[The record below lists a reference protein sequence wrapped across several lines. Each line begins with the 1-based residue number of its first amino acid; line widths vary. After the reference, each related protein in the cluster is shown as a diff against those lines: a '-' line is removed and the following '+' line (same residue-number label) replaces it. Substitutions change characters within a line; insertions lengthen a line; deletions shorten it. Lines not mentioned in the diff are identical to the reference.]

1 VIGAIGLFVLISA
14 WLAAFNT
21 QAGTVDIV
29 LRWGAPVR
37 VTEPGLNFK
46 IPYVETRHTV
56 ELRER
61 AFTKTYESASRD
73 PMELNVSVALNWAV
87 NKEHVVQMYNQ
98 FGDLDQFE
106 QRIIAPRL
114 PDAVKAVVSR
124 FAVNEL
130 LTKRNE
136 LRDQAKAAA
145 LAVIPQQIMTITG
158 FAVTNVEFPKA
169 YTQQIAAVQV
179 AREAANAQEQ
189 ELRKQNFKAQE
200 VFNTAKA
207 QADATKRRPTRRPTR
222 SQSRARLSSTSRSA
236 RARSSNPT
244 RCSLIGSGP
253 SGSCPASCLRPSWA
267 AMAVQRSCSSSG
279 QASPSARSE
288 AMRRGVR
295 SLLRR
300 RECRLLLLR
309 NPRFRPLNRSST
321 RRCPIAIACR
331 CTCLTASHRSSM
343 H

>member
-1 VIGAIGLFVLISA
+1 MDQRNIGRSPATPVNPPFWLQPRVILIAAVALFVVLTA
-14 WLAAFNT
+14 WLSAFNT

-37 VTEPGLNFK
+37 ITEPGLNFK
-46 IPYVETRHTV
+46 IPYVDSRHTV

-61 AFTKTYESASRD
+61 AYSKTYKSASRD
-73 PMELNVSVALNWAV
+73 PMELNVTVALNWAV
-87 NKEHVVQMYNQ
+87 NKEHVIQMYNQ
-98 FGDLDQFE
+98 FGSLDQFE

-136 LRDQAKAAA
+136 LRDQARAAA

-207 QADATKRRPTRRPTR
+207 QADATKAQADAEAYSIAIKGKAQLDIQQR
-222 SQSRARLSSTSRSA
+222 QAEILK
-236 RARSSNPT
+236 SNPLLVDWERAVRLVPGVLPQT
-244 RCSLIGSGP
+244 FVGGDGSAALMFQLGATH
-253 SGSCPASCLRPSWA
+253 PASK
-267 AMAVQRSCSSSG
+267 Q
-279 QASPSARSE
+279 
-288 AMRRGVR
+288 
-295 SLLRR
+295 
-300 RECRLLLLR
+300 
-309 NPRFRPLNRSST
+309 
-321 RRCPIAIACR
+321 
-331 CTCLTASHRSSM
+331 
-343 H
+343 

>member
-1 VIGAIGLFVLISA
+1 MDQRYIGRGPASPSGNPLGQSWRTIAIAVVLLFALLSA

-46 IPYVETRHTV
+46 IPFVETRQTI

-61 AFTKTYESASRD
+61 AFVRTYESASRD
-73 PMELNVSVALNWAV
+73 PMELKVEVALNWAV
-87 NKEHVVQMYNQ
+87 NKEHVVQLYNQ

-130 LTKRNE
+130 LTKRTE
-136 LRDQAKAAA
+136 LRDQAKEAAFK
-145 LAVIPQQIMTITG
+145 VIPQQIMTITG
-158 FAVTNVEFPKA
+158 FSVTNVEFPKA
-169 YTQQIAAVQV
+169 YTAQIAAVQV

-200 VFNTAKA
+200 VFNSAKA
-207 QADATKRRPTRRPTR
+207 QADATKAQADAEAYSIMIKGKAVLDIQER
-222 SQSRARLSSTSRSA
+222 QSAIIKANPLLVDWERAQKLVPGVLPQTFIGGDGSA
-236 RARSSNPT
+236 
-244 RCSLIGSGP
+244 
-253 SGSCPASCLRPSWA
+253 
-267 AMAVQRSCSSSG
+267 
-279 QASPSARSE
+279 
-288 AMRRGVR
+288 
-295 SLLRR
+295 SLLFQ
-300 RECRLLLLR
+300 LGATQ
-309 NPRFRPLNRSST
+309 PKK
-321 RRCPIAIACR
+321 
-331 CTCLTASHRSSM
+331 
-343 H
+343 

>member
-1 VIGAIGLFVLISA
+1 MDQRHIGRTPSAPSLPPFWLQPKVIVIGAAALLAALSM

-46 IPYVETRHTV
+46 IPFAETRHTV

-61 AFTKTYESASRD
+61 AYSKTYESASRD
-73 PMELNVSVALNWAV
+73 PMELNVVVALNWAV

-136 LRDQAKAAA
+136 LRDQARAAVFE
-145 LAVIPQQIMTITG
+145 VIPQQIMTITG

-200 VFNTAKA
+200 TFNTAKA
-207 QADATKRRPTRRPTR
+207 QADATKAQAEAEAYAIMVKGKAQLDIQER
-222 SQSRARLSSTSRSA
+222 QAAILK
-236 RARSSNPT
+236 SNPL
-244 RCSLIGSGP
+244 LIDWERAVRLVPGVLPSTFIGGDASAALMFQLGSTQPG
-253 SGSCPASCLRPSWA
+253 AKK
-267 AMAVQRSCSSSG
+267 
-279 QASPSARSE
+279 
-288 AMRRGVR
+288 
-295 SLLRR
+295 
-300 RECRLLLLR
+300 
-309 NPRFRPLNRSST
+309 
-321 RRCPIAIACR
+321 
-331 CTCLTASHRSSM
+331 
-343 H
+343 

>member
-1 VIGAIGLFVLISA
+1 MDQRYIGRGPASPSPVPFWRQAGVIAVAAVVLGALLA
-14 WLAAFNT
+14 MWLTAFNT

-46 IPYVETRHTV
+46 VPFAETRHPV

-61 AFTKTYESASRD
+61 AFIKTYESASRD
-73 PMELNVSVALNWAV
+73 PMELNVTVAINWAV

-136 LRDQAKAAA
+136 LRDQARAAA
-145 LAVIPQQIMTITG
+145 FAVIPQQIMTITG

-200 VFNTAKA
+200 TFNTAKA
-207 QADATKRRPTRRPTR
+207 QADAAKALADAEAYAIGIKGKAQLDIQERQAAILKANPLLIDWERAMRLAPGVLPHTFVGGDGSAALMFQLGS
-222 SQSRARLSSTSRSA
+222 SQ
-236 RARSSNPT
+236 
-244 RCSLIGSGP
+244 
-253 SGSCPASCLRPSWA
+253 
-267 AMAVQRSCSSSG
+267 
-279 QASPSARSE
+279 PSARK
-288 AMRRGVR
+288 
-295 SLLRR
+295 
-300 RECRLLLLR
+300 
-309 NPRFRPLNRSST
+309 
-321 RRCPIAIACR
+321 
-331 CTCLTASHRSSM
+331 
-343 H
+343 

>member
-1 VIGAIGLFVLISA
+1 MDQRNIGRDPASPSPTPFGRQTGVIAVAAVALGALFILWMS
-14 WLAAFNT
+14 AFNT
-21 QAGTVDIV
+21 HAGTVDIV

-46 IPYVETRHTV
+46 FPFAETRVTV

-73 PMELNVSVALNWAV
+73 PMELNVTVAINWAV

-136 LRDQAKAAA
+136 LRDQARAAA
-145 LAVIPQQIMTITG
+145 FAVIPQQIMTITG
-158 FAVTNVEFPKA
+158 FAVANVEFPKA

-200 VFNTAKA
+200 TFNTAKA
-207 QADATKRRPTRRPTR
+207 QADATKAQADAEAYAIAIRGKAQLDIQER
-222 SQSRARLSSTSRSA
+222 Q
-236 RARSSNPT
+236 
-244 RCSLIGSGP
+244 
-253 SGSCPASCLRPSWA
+253 A
-267 AMAVQRSCSSSG
+267 AILK
-279 QASPSARSE
+279 ASPLLIDWERAQRLVPGVLPHTFVGGDGSA
-288 AMRRGVR
+288 ALMFQLGATQPTVKK
-295 SLLRR
+295 
-300 RECRLLLLR
+300 
-309 NPRFRPLNRSST
+309 
-321 RRCPIAIACR
+321 
-331 CTCLTASHRSSM
+331 
-343 H
+343 

>member
-1 VIGAIGLFVLISA
+1 MDQRYIGRTPPTPAVSPFWLQPRTIALAAIGLFALLTL

-21 QAGTVDIV
+21 QAGTIDIV
-29 LRWGAPVR
+29 LRLGAPVR
-37 VTEPGLNFK
+37 VAEPGLNFK
-46 IPYVETRHTV
+46 IPYVESRHTI

-87 NKEHVVQMYNQ
+87 NKQHVIQMYNQ
-98 FGDLDQFE
+98 FGHLEQFE
-106 QRIIAPRL
+106 QRIIATRL

-136 LRDQAKAAA
+136 LRDQARAAA
-145 LAVIPQQIMTITG
+145 LAVIPQDIITITG

-207 QADATKRRPTRRPTR
+207 QADATKAQADAEAYSIAIKGKAQLDIQER
-222 SQSRARLSSTSRSA
+222 QAAILK
-236 RARSSNPT
+236 SNPLLVDWERAVRLVPGVLPHT
-244 RCSLIGSGP
+244 FVGGDGSAALMFQL
-253 SGSCPASCLRPSWA
+253 GSTQPA
-267 AMAVQRSCSSSG
+267 
-279 QASPSARSE
+279 
-288 AMRRGVR
+288 
-295 SLLRR
+295 
-300 RECRLLLLR
+300 
-309 NPRFRPLNRSST
+309 T
-321 RRCPIAIACR
+321 KK
-331 CTCLTASHRSSM
+331 
-343 H
+343 

>member
-1 VIGAIGLFVLISA
+1 MDQRSIGRSPASPANPSFWLEPKTMVLAAIVLFALLTA
-14 WLAAFNT
+14 WLSAFNT

-29 LRWGAPVR
+29 LRWGAPIR
-37 VTEPGLNFK
+37 ITEPGLNFK
-46 IPYVETRHTV
+46 IPYVDSRHTF

-61 AFTKTYESASRD
+61 AYSKTYESASRD
-73 PMELNVSVALNWAV
+73 PMELNVTVALNWAV
-87 NKEHVVQMYNQ
+87 NKEHVIQMYNQ
-98 FGDLDQFE
+98 FGSLDQFE

-136 LRDQAKAAA
+136 LRDQARAAA

-207 QADATKRRPTRRPTR
+207 QADATKAQADAEAYSIAIKGKAQLDIQQR
-222 SQSRARLSSTSRSA
+222 QAEILK
-236 RARSSNPT
+236 SNPLLVDWERAVRLVPGVLPQT
-244 RCSLIGSGP
+244 FVGGDGSAALMFQLGATQ
-253 SGSCPASCLRPSWA
+253 PASKK
-267 AMAVQRSCSSSG
+267 
-279 QASPSARSE
+279 
-288 AMRRGVR
+288 
-295 SLLRR
+295 
-300 RECRLLLLR
+300 
-309 NPRFRPLNRSST
+309 
-321 RRCPIAIACR
+321 
-331 CTCLTASHRSSM
+331 
-343 H
+343 

>member
-1 VIGAIGLFVLISA
+1 MFVIAAIGLFALVTL

-21 QAGTVDIV
+21 HAGTVDIV

-46 IPYVETRHTV
+46 IPYVESRVTV

-61 AFTKTYESASRD
+61 AYTKTYDSASRD
-73 PMELNVSVALNWAV
+73 PMELKVAVTLNWAV

-98 FGDLDQFE
+98 FGDLEQFE

-136 LRDQAKAAA
+136 LRDQAKAAVF
-145 LAVIPQQIMTITG
+145 AVIPQQIMTITG

-169 YTQQIAAVQV
+169 YTDQIAAVQV

-189 ELRKQNFKAQE
+189 ELRKQNFKALE
-200 VFNTAKA
+200 TFNTAKA
-207 QADATKRRPTRRPTR
+207 QADATKAQADAEAYAIAIKGKAQLDIQER
-222 SQSRARLSSTSRSA
+222 QAAILK
-236 RARSSNPT
+236 SNPLLVDWERAVRLVPGVLPQT
-244 RCSLIGSGP
+244 FVGGDGSAALMFQLG
-253 SGSCPASCLRPSWA
+253 ASQPVA
-267 AMAVQRSCSSSG
+267 KK
-279 QASPSARSE
+279 
-288 AMRRGVR
+288 
-295 SLLRR
+295 
-300 RECRLLLLR
+300 
-309 NPRFRPLNRSST
+309 
-321 RRCPIAIACR
+321 
-331 CTCLTASHRSSM
+331 
-343 H
+343 

>member
-1 VIGAIGLFVLISA
+1 MNQRFIGGGSASPTLTPLWQQWRVMFLAVVSFVVLLSL

-46 IPYVETRHTV
+46 IPFAETRHTV

-61 AFTKTYESASRD
+61 AFVKTYESASRD
-73 PMELNVSVALNWAV
+73 PMELNVTVALNWAV
-87 NKEHVVQMYNQ
+87 NKEHVIQLYNQ

-130 LTKRNE
+130 LTKRTE
-136 LRDQAKAAA
+136 LRDQAKEAAFK
-145 LAVIPQQIMTITG
+145 VIPQQIMTITG

-200 VFNTAKA
+200 TFNTAKA
-207 QADATKRRPTRRPTR
+207 QADAIKAQAEAEAFAISVKGKAQLDIQERQAAILKANPLLIDWE
-222 SQSRARLSSTSRSA
+222 RAQKLVPGVLPHTFVGGDGSA
-236 RARSSNPT
+236 
-244 RCSLIGSGP
+244 
-253 SGSCPASCLRPSWA
+253 
-267 AMAVQRSCSSSG
+267 
-279 QASPSARSE
+279 
-288 AMRRGVR
+288 
-295 SLLRR
+295 SLLFQ
-300 RECRLLLLR
+300 LGTSQ
-309 NPRFRPLNRSST
+309 PT
-321 RRCPIAIACR
+321 
-331 CTCLTASHRSSM
+331 TKK
-343 H
+343 

>member
-1 VIGAIGLFVLISA
+1 MDQRNIGRNPAFPANPPFWRQPRGILIAAIVLFALLTA
-14 WLAAFNT
+14 WLSAFNT

-29 LRWGAPVR
+29 LRWGAPIR

-46 IPYVETRHTV
+46 IPYVDSRHTV

-61 AFTKTYESASRD
+61 AYSKTYELASRD
-73 PMELNVSVALNWAV
+73 PMELNVTVALNWAV
-87 NKEHVVQMYNQ
+87 NKEHVIQMYNQ
-98 FGDLDQFE
+98 FGSLDQFE

-136 LRDQAKAAA
+136 LRDQASAAAA

-158 FAVTNVEFPKA
+158 FSVTNVEFPKA

-200 VFNTAKA
+200 VFNTRQGAGRCHQGA
-207 QADATKRRPTRRPTR
+207 GRRRGLFDRHQGQGPARHPAAPGGDPQVQPAADRLGARGAP
-222 SQSRARLSSTSRSA
+222 RAR
-236 RARSSNPT
+236 RA
-244 RCSLIGSGP
+244 
-253 SGSCPASCLRPSWA
+253 AADLRGRRR
-267 AMAVQRSCSSSG
+267 QRR
-279 QASPSARSE
+279 AHVPARSE
-288 AMRRGVR
+288 PARQQEVRPGVGR
-295 SLLRR
+295 TINASATAQA
-300 RECRLLLLR
+300 
-309 NPRFRPLNRSST
+309 P
-321 RRCPIAIACR
+321 
-331 CTCLTASHRSSM
+331 CT
-343 H
+343 

>member
-1 VIGAIGLFVLISA
+1 MDQRSIGRGPASPANPSYWREPKTLVLAAIVLFALLTA
-14 WLAAFNT
+14 WLSAFNT

-37 VTEPGLNFK
+37 ITEPGLNFK
-46 IPYVETRHTV
+46 IPYVDSRHTV

-61 AFTKTYESASRD
+61 AYSKTYESASRD
-73 PMELNVSVALNWAV
+73 PMELNVTVALNWAV
-87 NKEHVVQMYNQ
+87 NKEHVIQMYNQ
-98 FGDLDQFE
+98 FGSLDQFE

-136 LRDQAKAAA
+136 LRDQARAAA

-207 QADATKRRPTRRPTR
+207 QADATKAQADAEAYSIAIKGKAQLDIQQRQAEILKGNPLLVDWE
-222 SQSRARLSSTSRSA
+222 RAVRLVPGVLPQTFVGGDGSA
-236 RARSSNPT
+236 ALMFQLGAT
-244 RCSLIGSGP
+244 Q
-253 SGSCPASCLRPSWA
+253 PASKQPA
-267 AMAVQRSCSSSG
+267 NKQ
-279 QASPSARSE
+279 
-288 AMRRGVR
+288 
-295 SLLRR
+295 
-300 RECRLLLLR
+300 
-309 NPRFRPLNRSST
+309 
-321 RRCPIAIACR
+321 
-331 CTCLTASHRSSM
+331 
-343 H
+343 

>member
-1 VIGAIGLFVLISA
+1 MDQRNTGRILGSPTTQSWLQPRAILIGVVGLFVLTTA

-37 VTEPGLNFK
+37 VTEAGLHFK
-46 IPYVETRHTV
+46 IPYVESRHTV

-61 AFTKTYESASRD
+61 AFTRTYESASRD
-73 PMELNVSVALNWAV
+73 PMELNVSVALNWAI

-98 FGDLDQFE
+98 FGHLDQFE

-200 VFNTAKA
+200 VFNSAKA
-207 QADATKRRPTRRPTR
+207 QADATKAQADAEAYSIAIKGKAQLDIQQR
-222 SQSRARLSSTSRSA
+222 QAEILK
-236 RARSSNPT
+236 SNPL
-244 RCSLIGSGP
+244 LIDWERAVRLVPGVLPQTFVGGDGSAALMFQLG
-253 SGSCPASCLRPSWA
+253 ASQPVA
-267 AMAVQRSCSSSG
+267 KK
-279 QASPSARSE
+279 
-288 AMRRGVR
+288 
-295 SLLRR
+295 
-300 RECRLLLLR
+300 
-309 NPRFRPLNRSST
+309 
-321 RRCPIAIACR
+321 
-331 CTCLTASHRSSM
+331 
-343 H
+343 

>member
-1 VIGAIGLFVLISA
+1 MVLAAIVLFALLTA
-14 WLAAFNT
+14 WLSAFNT

-29 LRWGAPVR
+29 LRWGAPIR
-37 VTEPGLNFK
+37 ITEPGLNFK
-46 IPYVETRHTV
+46 IPYVDSRHTV

-61 AFTKTYESASRD
+61 AYSKTYESASRD
-73 PMELNVSVALNWAV
+73 PMELNVTVALNWAV
-87 NKEHVVQMYNQ
+87 NKEHVIQMYNQ
-98 FGDLDQFE
+98 FGSLDQFE

-136 LRDQAKAAA
+136 LRDQARAAA

-207 QADATKRRPTRRPTR
+207 QADATKAQADAEAYSIAIKGKAQLDIQQR
-222 SQSRARLSSTSRSA
+222 QAEILK
-236 RARSSNPT
+236 SNPLLVDWERAVRLVPGVLPQT
-244 RCSLIGSGP
+244 FVGGDGSAALMFQLGATQ
-253 SGSCPASCLRPSWA
+253 PASKK
-267 AMAVQRSCSSSG
+267 
-279 QASPSARSE
+279 
-288 AMRRGVR
+288 
-295 SLLRR
+295 
-300 RECRLLLLR
+300 
-309 NPRFRPLNRSST
+309 
-321 RRCPIAIACR
+321 
-331 CTCLTASHRSSM
+331 
-343 H
+343 

>member
-1 VIGAIGLFVLISA
+1 MDQRYIGRGPASPSSSPFWRQTGVVAAAAIALGALFVMWMS
-14 WLAAFNT
+14 AFNT

-46 IPYVETRHTV
+46 FPFAETRHTI

-61 AFTKTYESASRD
+61 AFIKSYESASRD
-73 PMELNVSVALNWAV
+73 PMELNVTVALNWAV

-124 FAVNEL
+124 FVVNEL

-136 LRDQAKAAA
+136 LRDQAREAAFK
-145 LAVIPQQIMTITG
+145 VIPQQIMTITG
-158 FAVTNVEFPKA
+158 FSVTNVDFPKA

-207 QADATKRRPTRRPTR
+207 QADATK
-222 SQSRARLSSTSRSA
+222 A
-236 RARSSNPT
+236 
-244 RCSLIGSGP
+244 
-253 SGSCPASCLRPSWA
+253 
-267 AMAVQRSCSSSG
+267 
-279 QASPSARSE
+279 QADAE
-288 AMRRGVR
+288 AY
-295 SLLRR
+295 S
-300 RECRLLLLR
+300 
-309 NPRFRPLNRSST
+309 
-321 RRCPIAIACR
+321 IAIKGKAQLDIQER
-331 CTCLTASHRSSM
+331 QAAILKNNPLLIDWERAQRLAPGVLPHTFVGGDGSAALMFQLGASQPAVKK
-343 H
+343 

>member
-1 VIGAIGLFVLISA
+1 MDRSVARTLSSPPSSPFWLQPRLLVIAAIAVFLLLTVL
-14 WLAAFNT
+14 LAAFNT
-21 QAGTVDIV
+21 HAGTVDIV

-46 IPYVETRHTV
+46 FPYVESRHTV

-61 AFTKTYESASRD
+61 AYTKTYESASRD
-73 PMELNVSVALNWAV
+73 PMELKVEVTLNWAV

-136 LRDQAKAAA
+136 LRDQAKAAV
-145 LAVIPQQIMTITG
+145 LTVIPQQIMTITG

-189 ELRKQNFKAQE
+189 VLRQQDFKAKE
-200 VFNTAKA
+200 TYNTAKA
-207 QADATKRRPTRRPTR
+207 QADATKAQAEAEAYAIMIKGKAQLDIQERQAAILR
-222 SQSRARLSSTSRSA
+222 
-236 RARSSNPT
+236 SNPLLVDWERAT
-244 RCSLIGSGP
+244 RLVPGVLPQTFVGGDGSAALMFQLG
-253 SGSCPASCLRPSWA
+253 ASQP
-267 AMAVQRSCSSSG
+267 V
-279 QASPSARSE
+279 ARK
-288 AMRRGVR
+288 
-295 SLLRR
+295 
-300 RECRLLLLR
+300 
-309 NPRFRPLNRSST
+309 
-321 RRCPIAIACR
+321 
-331 CTCLTASHRSSM
+331 
-343 H
+343 

>member
-1 VIGAIGLFVLISA
+1 MDQRQIGRPASPSTPPWLQPRVIVLAAIALFLFISA

-136 LRDQAKAAA
+136 LRDQARAAA

-207 QADATKRRPTRRPTR
+207 QADATK
-222 SQSRARLSSTSRSA
+222 A
-236 RARSSNPT
+236 
-244 RCSLIGSGP
+244 
-253 SGSCPASCLRPSWA
+253 
-267 AMAVQRSCSSSG
+267 
-279 QASPSARSE
+279 QADAE
-288 AMRRGVR
+288 AY
-295 SLLRR
+295 S
-300 RECRLLLLR
+300 
-309 NPRFRPLNRSST
+309 
-321 RRCPIAIACR
+321 IAIKGKAQLDIQQR
-331 CTCLTASHRSSM
+331 QAEILKGNPLLIDWERAVRLVPGVLPQTFVGGDGSAALMFQLGATQPAAKK
-343 H
+343 

>member
-1 VIGAIGLFVLISA
+1 MDQRSIGRTPGSPSTHPSWSQPRTIIIGAIGLFVLITA

-37 VTEPGLNFK
+37 VTDPGLNFK
-46 IPYVETRHTV
+46 IPYIETRHTV

-61 AFTKTYESASRD
+61 AFTKTYKSASRD
-73 PMELNVSVALNWAV
+73 PMELNVSVALNWAI

-98 FGDLDQFE
+98 FGHLDQFE

-200 VFNTAKA
+200 VFNSAKA
-207 QADATKRRPTRRPTR
+207 QADATKAQADAEAYSIAIKGKAQLDIQQR
-222 SQSRARLSSTSRSA
+222 QAEILK
-236 RARSSNPT
+236 SNPL
-244 RCSLIGSGP
+244 LIEWERAVRLVPGVLPHTFVGGDGSAALMFQLGA
-253 SGSCPASCLRPSWA
+253 SQPA
-267 AMAVQRSCSSSG
+267 
-279 QASPSARSE
+279 
-288 AMRRGVR
+288 
-295 SLLRR
+295 
-300 RECRLLLLR
+300 
-309 NPRFRPLNRSST
+309 T
-321 RRCPIAIACR
+321 KK
-331 CTCLTASHRSSM
+331 
-343 H
+343 

>member
-1 VIGAIGLFVLISA
+1 MDQRYIGRAPGAPTPSWFQPRTIILAAVALFLLLSA

-61 AFTKTYESASRD
+61 AYSKTYESASRD
-73 PMELNVSVALNWAV
+73 PMELNVTVALNWAV
-87 NKEHVVQMYNQ
+87 NKQHVIQMYNQ
-98 FGDLDQFE
+98 FGHLDQFE

-136 LRDQAKAAA
+136 LRDQARAAA

-207 QADATKRRPTRRPTR
+207 QADATKAQADAEAYSIATRGKAQLDIQQRQAEILR
-222 SQSRARLSSTSRSA
+222 
-236 RARSSNPT
+236 SNPLLIDWERAVRLVPGVLPHTFVGGDGSAALMFQLGSSQPAAVT
-244 RCSLIGSGP
+244 RK
-253 SGSCPASCLRPSWA
+253 
-267 AMAVQRSCSSSG
+267 
-279 QASPSARSE
+279 
-288 AMRRGVR
+288 
-295 SLLRR
+295 
-300 RECRLLLLR
+300 
-309 NPRFRPLNRSST
+309 
-321 RRCPIAIACR
+321 
-331 CTCLTASHRSSM
+331 
-343 H
+343 

>member
-1 VIGAIGLFVLISA
+1 VITAIGLFALLTL

-46 IPYVETRHTV
+46 VPYAESRHAV

-61 AFTKTYESASRD
+61 AYTKTYESASRD
-73 PMELNVSVALNWAV
+73 PMELKVVVTLNWAV

-136 LRDQAKAAA
+136 LRDQAKAAVF
-145 LAVIPQQIMTITG
+145 AVIPQQIMTITG
-158 FAVTNVEFPKA
+158 FAVANVEFPKA
-169 YTQQIAAVQV
+169 YTDQIAAVQV

-189 ELRKQNFKAQE
+189 ELRKQNFKALE
-200 VFNTAKA
+200 TFNTAKA
-207 QADATKRRPTRRPTR
+207 QADATKAQADAEAYAIMIRGKAQLDIQERQATI
-222 SQSRARLSSTSRSA
+222 LK
-236 RARSSNPT
+236 SNPLLVDWERAVRLVPGVLPQT
-244 RCSLIGSGP
+244 FVGGDGSAALMFQLG
-253 SGSCPASCLRPSWA
+253 AS
-267 AMAVQRSCSSSG
+267 Q
-279 QASPSARSE
+279 
-288 AMRRGVR
+288 
-295 SLLRR
+295 
-300 RECRLLLLR
+300 
-309 NPRFRPLNRSST
+309 PLVKK
-321 RRCPIAIACR
+321 
-331 CTCLTASHRSSM
+331 
-343 H
+343 

>member
-1 VIGAIGLFVLISA
+1 MDQRYIGRTPGSPPIPPFWLQPRTIAIGAIGLFALLTA
-14 WLAAFNT
+14 WLSAFNT

-37 VTEPGLNFK
+37 VTDPGLNFK

-73 PMELNVSVALNWAV
+73 PMELNVSVALNWAI

-98 FGDLDQFE
+98 FGHLDQFE

-207 QADATKRRPTRRPTR
+207 QADATKAQADAEAYSIAIKGKAQLDIQER
-222 SQSRARLSSTSRSA
+222 QAAILK
-236 RARSSNPT
+236 SNPLLVDWERAVRLVPGVLPHT
-244 RCSLIGSGP
+244 FVGGDGSAALMFQL
-253 SGSCPASCLRPSWA
+253 GSTQPA
-267 AMAVQRSCSSSG
+267 
-279 QASPSARSE
+279 
-288 AMRRGVR
+288 
-295 SLLRR
+295 
-300 RECRLLLLR
+300 
-309 NPRFRPLNRSST
+309 T
-321 RRCPIAIACR
+321 KK
-331 CTCLTASHRSSM
+331 
-343 H
+343 

>member
-1 VIGAIGLFVLISA
+1 
-14 WLAAFNT
+14 
-21 QAGTVDIV
+21 V

-61 AFTKTYESASRD
+61 AYTKTYESASRD

-87 NKEHVVQMYNQ
+87 NKEHVVQLYNQ

-136 LRDQAKAAA
+136 LRDQARAAA

-207 QADATKRRPTRRPTR
+207 QADATK
-222 SQSRARLSSTSRSA
+222 A
-236 RARSSNPT
+236 
-244 RCSLIGSGP
+244 
-253 SGSCPASCLRPSWA
+253 
-267 AMAVQRSCSSSG
+267 
-279 QASPSARSE
+279 QADAE
-288 AMRRGVR
+288 AY
-295 SLLRR
+295 S
-300 RECRLLLLR
+300 
-309 NPRFRPLNRSST
+309 
-321 RRCPIAIACR
+321 IAIRGKAQLDIQQR
-331 CTCLTASHRSSM
+331 QAEILKGNPLLIDWERAVRLVPGVLPQTFVGGDGSAALMFQLGASQPVAKK
-343 H
+343 

>member
-1 VIGAIGLFVLISA
+1 MDQRKIGQIPGSPSIPTFWLQPRAILIGIVALVVLISG

-46 IPYVETRHTV
+46 IPFVETRHTV

-73 PMELNVSVALNWAV
+73 PMELNVSVALNWAI

-98 FGDLDQFE
+98 FGDLNQFE

-130 LTKRNE
+130 LTKRSE

-200 VFNTAKA
+200 VFNSAKA
-207 QADATKRRPTRRPTR
+207 QADATKAQADAEAYSIAIKGKAQLDIQER
-222 SQSRARLSSTSRSA
+222 QAAILK
-236 RARSSNPT
+236 SNPLLVDWERAVRLVPGVLPST
-244 RCSLIGSGP
+244 FVGGDGSAALMFQLGASQP
-253 SGSCPASCLRPSWA
+253 STK
-267 AMAVQRSCSSSG
+267 Q
-279 QASPSARSE
+279 
-288 AMRRGVR
+288 
-295 SLLRR
+295 
-300 RECRLLLLR
+300 
-309 NPRFRPLNRSST
+309 
-321 RRCPIAIACR
+321 
-331 CTCLTASHRSSM
+331 
-343 H
+343 

>member
-1 VIGAIGLFVLISA
+1 MDQRYIGRGPATPSAGFPPGLSWRTIVVAALLIFAFLSA

-46 IPYVETRHTV
+46 LPFVETRHTV

-61 AFTKTYESASRD
+61 AFIKSYESASRE
-73 PMELNVSVALNWAV
+73 PMELNVTVALNWSV

-106 QRIIAPRL
+106 KRIIAPRL

-124 FAVNEL
+124 FGVNEL

-136 LRDQAKAAA
+136 LRDQAKEAAFK
-145 LAVIPQQIMTITG
+145 VIPQNIMTITG

-200 VFNTAKA
+200 TFNTAKA
-207 QADATKRRPTRRPTR
+207 QADAIK
-222 SQSRARLSSTSRSA
+222 A
-236 RARSSNPT
+236 RAEAEAYAITIKGKAQLDLQERQSAILKANPLLVDWERAQKLVPGVLPQT
-244 RCSLIGSGP
+244 FIGGD
-253 SGSCPASCLRPSWA
+253 GSA
-267 AMAVQRSCSSSG
+267 
-279 QASPSARSE
+279 
-288 AMRRGVR
+288 
-295 SLLRR
+295 SLLFQ
-300 RECRLLLLR
+300 LGATQ
-309 NPRFRPLNRSST
+309 PKK
-321 RRCPIAIACR
+321 
-331 CTCLTASHRSSM
+331 
-343 H
+343 

>member
-1 VIGAIGLFVLISA
+1 MNQRFIGGSASASAAPLWQNWRTILIVAVAFIALLSM

-46 IPYVETRHTV
+46 IPFAETRHTV

-61 AFTKTYESASRD
+61 AFVKTYEAASRD
-73 PMELNVSVALNWAV
+73 PMELRVEVALNWAV
-87 NKEHVVQMYNQ
+87 NKEHVVQLYNQ
-98 FGDLDQFE
+98 FGDLEQFE

-136 LRDQAKAAA
+136 LRDQAKEAAFK
-145 LAVIPQQIMTITG
+145 VIPQQIMTITG
-158 FAVTNVEFPKA
+158 FSVTNVEFPKA

-200 VFNTAKA
+200 VFNSAKA
-207 QADATKRRPTRRPTR
+207 QADATKAQADAEAYSIMIKGKAQLDIQERQAAILKANPLLIDWE
-222 SQSRARLSSTSRSA
+222 RAQKLVPGVLPQTFVGGDGSA
-236 RARSSNPT
+236 
-244 RCSLIGSGP
+244 
-253 SGSCPASCLRPSWA
+253 
-267 AMAVQRSCSSSG
+267 
-279 QASPSARSE
+279 
-288 AMRRGVR
+288 
-295 SLLRR
+295 SLLFQ
-300 RECRLLLLR
+300 LGTSQ
-309 NPRFRPLNRSST
+309 PTSKK
-321 RRCPIAIACR
+321 
-331 CTCLTASHRSSM
+331 
-343 H
+343 

>member
-1 VIGAIGLFVLISA
+1 MDQRTISRIPASPSNPPFWLQPRIIAIAAVALFAFLTL
-14 WLAAFNT
+14 WLSAFNT

-46 IPYVETRHTV
+46 IPYVESRHTI

-61 AFTKTYESASRD
+61 AYIMTYESASRD
-73 PMELNVSVALNWAV
+73 PMELNVTVALNWAV
-87 NKEHVVQMYNQ
+87 KKEHVIQMYNQ

-106 QRIIAPRL
+106 RRIIAPRL
-114 PDAVKAVVSR
+114 PDAVKAEVSR

-136 LRDQAKAAA
+136 LRDKAKAAV
-145 LAVIPQQIMTITG
+145 LEVIPQQIMTITG

-200 VFNTAKA
+200 TFNTAKA
-207 QADATKRRPTRRPTR
+207 QADATKAQADAEAYSIAIKGKAQLDVHER
-222 SQSRARLSSTSRSA
+222 QAAILK
-236 RARSSNPT
+236 SNPLLIDWERAVRLVPGVLPHT
-244 RCSLIGSGP
+244 FIGGDQTGSLLFQLGASQ
-253 SGSCPASCLRPSWA
+253 PASKK
-267 AMAVQRSCSSSG
+267 
-279 QASPSARSE
+279 
-288 AMRRGVR
+288 
-295 SLLRR
+295 
-300 RECRLLLLR
+300 
-309 NPRFRPLNRSST
+309 
-321 RRCPIAIACR
+321 
-331 CTCLTASHRSSM
+331 
-343 H
+343 

>member
-1 VIGAIGLFVLISA
+1 MDQRMIGRGGPASPPWRNLSTVLLAAVGLIVLLSA

-46 IPYVETRHTV
+46 IPFAETRHTV

-61 AFTKTYESASRD
+61 AYTKTYESASRD
-73 PMELNVSVALNWAV
+73 PMELNVTVALNWAV
-87 NKEHVVQMYNQ
+87 NKEHVILMYNQ
-98 FGDLDQFE
+98 FGSLDQFE

-136 LRDQAKAAA
+136 LRDQARAAA
-145 LAVIPQQIMTITG
+145 LGVIPQQIMTITG

-207 QADATKRRPTRRPTR
+207 QADATKAQADAEAYSIAIRGKAQLDIQER
-222 SQSRARLSSTSRSA
+222 QAAILK
-236 RARSSNPT
+236 SNPL
-244 RCSLIGSGP
+244 LIDWERAVRLVPGVLPHTFVGGDGSAALMFQL
-253 SGSCPASCLRPSWA
+253 GSSQPAA
-267 AMAVQRSCSSSG
+267 KK
-279 QASPSARSE
+279 
-288 AMRRGVR
+288 
-295 SLLRR
+295 
-300 RECRLLLLR
+300 
-309 NPRFRPLNRSST
+309 
-321 RRCPIAIACR
+321 
-331 CTCLTASHRSSM
+331 
-343 H
+343 

>member
-1 VIGAIGLFVLISA
+1 MDQRSIGRTPGSPSTPAYWSQPRTIIIGAVGVFALITA

-37 VTEPGLNFK
+37 VTEAGLHFK
-46 IPYVETRHTV
+46 IPYVESRHTV

-61 AFTKTYESASRD
+61 AFARTYESASRD
-73 PMELNVSVALNWAV
+73 PMELNVSVALNWAI
-87 NKEHVVQMYNQ
+87 NKEHVIQMYNQ
-98 FGDLDQFE
+98 FGHLDQFE

-200 VFNTAKA
+200 VFNSAKA
-207 QADATKRRPTRRPTR
+207 QADATKAQADAEAYSIAIKGKAQLDIQQR
-222 SQSRARLSSTSRSA
+222 QAEILK
-236 RARSSNPT
+236 SNPL
-244 RCSLIGSGP
+244 LIDWERAVRLVPGVLPQTFVGGDGSAALMFQLGA
-253 SGSCPASCLRPSWA
+253 SQPAA
-267 AMAVQRSCSSSG
+267 KK
-279 QASPSARSE
+279 
-288 AMRRGVR
+288 
-295 SLLRR
+295 
-300 RECRLLLLR
+300 
-309 NPRFRPLNRSST
+309 
-321 RRCPIAIACR
+321 
-331 CTCLTASHRSSM
+331 
-343 H
+343 

>member
-1 VIGAIGLFVLISA
+1 MDQRYIAGGPASPSRYPLGQTWRTIGIAAVMFFVLLSA

-21 QAGTVDIV
+21 HAGTVDIV

-46 IPYVETRHTV
+46 IPFVETRHTV

-61 AFTKTYESASRD
+61 AFVKSYESASRE
-73 PMELNVSVALNWAV
+73 PMELNVTVALNWAV

-98 FGDLDQFE
+98 FGDLEQFE

-124 FAVNEL
+124 FGVNEL

-145 LAVIPQQIMTITG
+145 FAVIPQRIMTITG
-158 FAVTNVEFPKA
+158 FAVTNVEYPKA

-189 ELRKQNFKAQE
+189 ELRKQNFKALE
-200 VFNTAKA
+200 TFNTAKA
-207 QADATKRRPTRRPTR
+207 QADAIKAQAEAEAYAITIKGKAQLDIQER
-222 SQSRARLSSTSRSA
+222 QSAILKANPLLIDWERAQKLLPGVLPQTFIGGDGSA
-236 RARSSNPT
+236 
-244 RCSLIGSGP
+244 
-253 SGSCPASCLRPSWA
+253 
-267 AMAVQRSCSSSG
+267 
-279 QASPSARSE
+279 
-288 AMRRGVR
+288 
-295 SLLRR
+295 SLLFQ
-300 RECRLLLLR
+300 LG
-309 NPRFRPLNRSST
+309 SSQ
-321 RRCPIAIACR
+321 PKK
-331 CTCLTASHRSSM
+331 
-343 H
+343 

>member
-1 VIGAIGLFVLISA
+1 MDQRYIGRGPASPSDSPLWQNWKLIVLAAVVLLALSSI
-14 WLAAFNT
+14 WQAAFNT
-21 QAGTVDIV
+21 RGGTVDSV
-29 LRWGAPVR
+29 RRWGAPVR

-46 IPYVETRHTV
+46 LPYVETHHTV

-73 PMELNVSVALNWAV
+73 PMELNVTVALNWAI
-87 NKEHVVQMYNQ
+87 NKEHVIQMYNQ
-98 FGDLDQFE
+98 FGHLDQFE

-200 VFNTAKA
+200 TFNTAKA
-207 QADATKRRPTRRPTR
+207 QADAAKALADADAYAISIKGKAQLDIQER
-222 SQSRARLSSTSRSA
+222 QAAILK
-236 RARSSNPT
+236 SNPL
-244 RCSLIGSGP
+244 LIDWE
-253 SGSCPASCLRPSWA
+253 R
-267 AMAVQRSCSSSG
+267 
-279 QASPSARSE
+279 
-288 AMRRGVR
+288 AMRLVPGVLPHTFVGGDG
-295 SLLRR
+295 SAALMFQLGATQ
-300 RECRLLLLR
+300 
-309 NPRFRPLNRSST
+309 P
-321 RRCPIAIACR
+321 AV
-331 CTCLTASHRSSM
+331 TAKK
-343 H
+343 

>member
-1 VIGAIGLFVLISA
+1 MDQRNTGRTPGFPATPPSWSHLRTIVIAAIALFVLLTA

-37 VTEPGLNFK
+37 VTEAGLHFK
-46 IPYVETRHTV
+46 IPYVELRHTV

-61 AFTKTYESASRD
+61 AFTKTYELASRD
-73 PMELNVSVALNWAV
+73 PMELNVSVALNWAI
-87 NKEHVVQMYNQ
+87 NKEHVIQMYNQ
-98 FGDLDQFE
+98 FGHLDQFE

-200 VFNTAKA
+200 IFNSAKA
-207 QADATKRRPTRRPTR
+207 QADATKAQADAEAYSIAIKGKAQLDIQQR
-222 SQSRARLSSTSRSA
+222 QAEILK
-236 RARSSNPT
+236 SNPL
-244 RCSLIGSGP
+244 LIDWERAVRLVPGVLPNTFVGGDGS
-253 SGSCPASCLRPSWA
+253 A
-267 AMAVQRSCSSSG
+267 ALMFQLGATQPTSKK
-279 QASPSARSE
+279 
-288 AMRRGVR
+288 
-295 SLLRR
+295 
-300 RECRLLLLR
+300 
-309 NPRFRPLNRSST
+309 
-321 RRCPIAIACR
+321 
-331 CTCLTASHRSSM
+331 
-343 H
+343 

>member
-1 VIGAIGLFVLISA
+1 MDQRSIGRTPGSPSTPSSWLQPRTMVIGAIGLFVLITA

-37 VTEPGLNFK
+37 VTEAGLHFK
-46 IPYVETRHTV
+46 IPYVESRHTV

-61 AFTKTYESASRD
+61 AFAKTYESASRD
-73 PMELNVSVALNWAV
+73 PMELNVSVALNWAI
-87 NKEHVVQMYNQ
+87 NKEHVIQMYNQ
-98 FGDLDQFE
+98 FGHLDQFE

-200 VFNTAKA
+200 VFNSAKA
-207 QADATKRRPTRRPTR
+207 QADATKAQADAEAYSIAIKGKAQLDIQQR
-222 SQSRARLSSTSRSA
+222 QAEILK
-236 RARSSNPT
+236 SNPL
-244 RCSLIGSGP
+244 LIDWERAVRLVPGVLPQTFVGGDGSAALMFQLGA
-253 SGSCPASCLRPSWA
+253 SQPA
-267 AMAVQRSCSSSG
+267 VKK
-279 QASPSARSE
+279 
-288 AMRRGVR
+288 
-295 SLLRR
+295 
-300 RECRLLLLR
+300 
-309 NPRFRPLNRSST
+309 
-321 RRCPIAIACR
+321 
-331 CTCLTASHRSSM
+331 
-343 H
+343 

>member
-1 VIGAIGLFVLISA
+1 MDQRQIGRPASPTTPPWLQPRVIVLAAIALFLLVSA

-46 IPYVETRHTV
+46 LPFAETRHTV

-61 AFTKTYESASRD
+61 AYTKTYESASRD

-87 NKEHVVQMYNQ
+87 NKEHVIQLYNQ

-136 LRDQAKAAA
+136 LRDQARAAA

-200 VFNTAKA
+200 VFNSAKA
-207 QADATKRRPTRRPTR
+207 QADATKAQADAEAYSIAIKGKAQLDIQQR
-222 SQSRARLSSTSRSA
+222 QAEILK
-236 RARSSNPT
+236 SNPL
-244 RCSLIGSGP
+244 LIDWERAVRLVPGVLPQTFVGGDGSAALMFQLG
-253 SGSCPASCLRPSWA
+253 ASQPVA
-267 AMAVQRSCSSSG
+267 KK
-279 QASPSARSE
+279 
-288 AMRRGVR
+288 
-295 SLLRR
+295 
-300 RECRLLLLR
+300 
-309 NPRFRPLNRSST
+309 
-321 RRCPIAIACR
+321 
-331 CTCLTASHRSSM
+331 
-343 H
+343 